1 MATITLGHK
10 TYPHRDDAR
19 AKQATLPQMDYI
31 KLLATEVSEQ
41 YGVVTDEQ
49 TRVLQGLLYDEA
61 SDIIEAL
68 KDVVKFVRRVKAD
81 AERLKYTR
89 LPLDEGAKTLVDGV
103 VVQATWVQSDFGG
116 SRMITIISQ
125 DKYRV
130 TMFTTAEWATNTNIG
145 DIISVAGTVKN
156 HREYREAWSTT
167 LSRPSL
173 KSIIHPSEEET
184 A

>member
-10 TYPHRDDAR
+10 TYPHRDESK
-19 AKQATLPQMDYI
+19 AKRCTEPQVAYI
-31 KLLATEVSEQ
+31 KLLAEELVDP
-41 YGVVTDEQ
+41 YGAVTDEQ
-49 TRVLQGLLYDEA
+49 LQVVEALLYDEA
-61 SDIIEAL
+61 SDIIDGL
-68 KDVVKFVRRVKAD
+68 KETVKLVRTIKAD
-81 AERLKYTR
+81 AERQKYTR
-89 LPLDEGAKTLVDGV
+89 LPLDVGSKTLVDGV
-103 VVQATWVQSDFGG
+103 VVQATWSHSDYGV
-116 SRMITIISQ
+116 SRMITIVSQ

-130 TMFTTAEWATNTNIG
+130 TMFTTAEWATATNIG

-173 KSIIHPSEEET
+173 KSITHPSEEET

>member
-19 AKQATLPQMDYI
+19 AKRGTASQVDYI
-31 KLLATEVSEQ
+31 KMLSTELGEQ
-41 YGVVTDEQ
+41 YGVPTDEQ
-49 TRVLQGLLYDEA
+49 LAILTGLLYDEA
-61 SDIIEAL
+61 HDIINAL
-68 KDVVKFVRRVKAD
+68 KETHTIWRRIKAD
-81 AERLKYTR
+81 AERRKYTR
-89 LPLDEGAKTLVDGV
+89 LPLEVGAKTLVDGV
-103 VVQATWVQSDFGG
+103 VVQATWAHSDYGMT
-116 SRMITIISQ
+116 RMITVVSQ

-173 KSIIHPSEEET
+173 KSITHPSEEET

>member
-19 AKQATLPQMDYI
+19 AKQATPPQVAYI
-31 KLLATEVSEQ
+31 KLLATELSPH
-41 YGVVTDEQ
+41 YGEVTDEQ
-49 TRVLQGLLYDEA
+49 TPAVEGLLYDEA
-61 SDIIEAL
+61 SDIIEGL
-68 KDVVKFVRRVKAD
+68 KEVVKFVRQAKAD
-81 AERLKYTR
+81 AERQKYTR
-89 LPLDEGAKTLVDGV
+89 LPLEEGVKTLVDGV

-116 SRMITIISQ
+116 SRMVTIISQ

-145 DIISVAGTVKN
+145 DIISVAGTIKN